1 MTASAAL
8 ELLTDEYEPTTASSL
23 GVSQMFNELPITKF
37 RRARFGKLGQ
47 FLEQLLIHF
56 FEVKAR
62 LALHALLQFRRHALQ
77 QIGAGVNRHQIEA
90 DICFAQAYTPPKQSG
105 CLFFMM

>member
-23 GVSQMFNELPITKF
+23 GVSQTLNKLAVVEL
-37 RRARFGKLGQ
+37 RRARFGKLRQ

-56 FEVKAR
+56 FEVKA
-62 LALHALLQFRRHALQ
+62 
-77 QIGAGVNRHQIEA
+77 
-90 DICFAQAYTPPKQSG
+90 
-105 CLFFMM
+105 